1 MCIRDS
7 ALFAPDAQ
15 SAQRSAEARDM
26 VGELAIGQRAARV
39 DIGRL
44 VGAAGCEV
52 ALQHVGGEIVIA
64 WDRAH
69 GFATRVC
76 RTCFGGCHCFSSPDS
91 PYYAGAGE
99 TPQCRSK
106 GAIAHD
112 LQPGPHSDHPCCLLY
127 TSDAA
132 DEEDSVDL

>member
-44 VGAAGCEV
+44 VGADGCEV

-91 PYYAGAGE
+91 PYY
-99 TPQCRSK
+99 
-106 GAIAHD
+106 
-112 LQPGPHSDHPCCLLY
+112 CLLY
-127 TSDAA
+127 TSPSPRDRTR
-132 DEEDSVDL
+132 SRMP